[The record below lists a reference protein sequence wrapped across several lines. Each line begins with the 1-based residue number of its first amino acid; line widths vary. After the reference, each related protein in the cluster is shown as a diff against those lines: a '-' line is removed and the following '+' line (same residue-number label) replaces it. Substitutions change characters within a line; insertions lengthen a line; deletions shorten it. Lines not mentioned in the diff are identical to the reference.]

1 MRDVAVAPK
10 LAALKDLLMQCGVI
24 GGVEGDRAEEE
35 SGRCRNGGGPAEGLT
50 WGSLGLVGSDERCG

>member
-24 GGVEGDRAEEE
+24 GVEGDSRTEDE
-35 SGRCRNGGGPAEGLT
+35 SGVLKETAGPRRVMLGGDAR
-50 WGSLGLVGSDERCG
+50 LVI